1 MVRPVKPSSAG
12 SCEMAISTAAPCVK
26 PISTGELTSRSSQP
40 KRPAPSTIWI
50 VPDISVSHT
59 AIATH
64 SALPATAS
72 GASEAPTSKLV
83 SAVGPTDSR
92 WDELNI
98 TAISAGNSAAYT
110 PVTSG
115 MPASA
120 AYATPCGMT
129 ISATVMPAIA
139 SLRSSA
145 AEGRGQA
152 RQGTQRERRWRREGE
167 VVAGFM
173 NDG

>member
-1 MVRPVKPSSAG
+1 MAAAPATSAMVVGKRGSSRLPSHSTATLPRPKAMATRSGSGPPCSTCGIVRPVKPSSAG

-26 PISTGELTSRSSQP
+26 PMSTGELTSRSSQP
-40 KRPAPSTIWI
+40 KRPAPSTIWM

-59 AIATH
+59 AMATH
-64 SALPATAS
+64 SSLPATAS
-72 GASEAPTSKLV
+72 GASEAPTSRLV

-92 WDELNI
+92 CDELNI

-120 AYATPCGMT
+120 A
-129 ISATVMPAIA
+129 
-139 SLRSSA
+139 
-145 AEGRGQA
+145 
-152 RQGTQRERRWRREGE
+152 
-167 VVAGFM
+167 
-173 NDG
+173 